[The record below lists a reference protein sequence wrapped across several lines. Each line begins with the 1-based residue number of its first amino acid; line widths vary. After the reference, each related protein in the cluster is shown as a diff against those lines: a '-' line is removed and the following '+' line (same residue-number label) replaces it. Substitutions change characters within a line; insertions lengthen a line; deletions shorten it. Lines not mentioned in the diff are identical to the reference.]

1 MRTLTQKISFLFIL
15 LTLCIHSSPIF
26 ADDDISSPDYH
37 IQLGKMDPLG
47 VSHTG
52 PVNSGMGA
60 FTYILGQLAD
70 MMLFIIPVIAVISL
84 IIAGYYYILSAGD
97 SEKASKAKTII
108 KWNLISILIAF
119 LSYAIINLVR
129 YIIS

>member
-1 MRTLTQKISFLFIL
+1 
-15 LTLCIHSSPIF
+15 
-26 ADDDISSPDYH
+26 
-37 IQLGKMDPLG
+37 MDPLG